1 MRNIEFKEK
10 WLLLAKVFNILSEE
24 DILMEIMN
32 FLFFGIEEEY
42 DDTPNGRARQFV
54 MDIIKDDIAN

>member
-1 MRNIEFKEK
+1 M
-10 WLLLAKVFNILSEE
+10 LAKVFNILSEE